1 MSTQFSQIVSA
12 IVAALQASPSVC
24 PKVYRARPDS
34 VPEDLD
40 QAVNVQW
47 EQGLAGFGAIRGAP
61 IDWTTKISVDCYAR
75 SRTDTGDVAVDPL
88 LAAVFE
94 RLAEDTTL
102 GGLIADLNVAGIE
115 AENATDAKK
124 TGWVRL
130 TYIAQHRTDN
140 GTLN

>member
-1 MSTQFSQIVSA
+1 MSTQFSQIVGA
-12 IVAALQASPSVC
+12 IVAALQSNPAVC
-24 PKVYRARPDS
+24 QKVYRARPDS

-47 EQGLAGFGAIRGAP
+47 EQGLAGFAAIRGAP

-115 AENATDAKK
+115 AENSTDSKK

>member
-1 MSTQFSQIVSA
+1 MSTQFSQIVGA
-12 IVAALQASPSVC
+12 IVAALQAAPAVC

-34 VPEDLD
+34 VPEEFD

-47 EQGLAGFGAIRGAP
+47 EQGLAGFGTIRGAP
-61 IDWTTKISVDCYAR
+61 IDWTTKISIDCFAR
-75 SRTDTGDVAVDPL
+75 SRADTGDVAVDPL
-88 LAAVFE
+88 LSAVFE
-94 RLAEDTTL
+94 RLAQDTTL

-115 AENATDAKK
+115 AENAADAKK

>member
-1 MSTQFSQIVSA
+1 MSTQFSRIVGA
-12 IVAALQASPSVC
+12 IVDVLQADPAVC

-34 VPEDLD
+34 IPDQFD

-47 EQGLAGFGAIRGAP
+47 EQGIAGLGTIRGAP
-61 IDWTTKISVDCYAR
+61 LDWATKVSVDCYAR
-75 SRTDTGDVAVDPL
+75 SPTDTGDVAVDPL
-88 LAAVFE
+88 LSAVFE
-94 RLAEDTTL
+94 RLAQDTTL
-102 GGLIADLNVAGIE
+102 GGLIDDLQVAGIE
-115 AENATDAKK
+115 AENSTEGKK

>member
-1 MSTQFSQIVSA
+1 MSTQFSQIVGA
-12 IVAALQASPSVC
+12 IVAALMMNPAVC

-34 VPEDLD
+34 VPD
-40 QAVNVQW
+40 QFDQVVNVQW
-47 EQGLAGFGAIRGAP
+47 EQGIAGFGSIHGAP
-61 IDWTTKISVDCYAR
+61 IDWTTKVSVECFAR
-75 SRTDTGDVAVDPL
+75 SLTDTGDVAVDPL

-94 RLAEDTTL
+94 RLAQDTTL
-102 GGLIADLNVAGIE
+102 GGLVADLNVAGVE
-115 AENATDAKK
+115 AENSAEGKK

>member
-1 MSTQFSQIVSA
+1 MSTQFSQIVGA
-12 IVAALQASPSVC
+12 IVTALQATPAVC

-34 VPEDLD
+34 VPEQFD

-47 EQGLAGFGAIRGAP
+47 EQGIAGFGTIHGAP
-61 IDWTTKISVDCYAR
+61 IDWTTKVSVECFAR
-75 SRTDTGDVAVDPL
+75 SQTDTGDVAVDPL
-88 LAAVFE
+88 LSAVFA
-94 RLAEDTTL
+94 RLAQDTTL
-102 GGLIADLNVAGIE
+102 GGLVADLNVAGVE
-115 AENATDAKK
+115 AENSSDGKK

>member
-1 MSTQFSQIVSA
+1 MSTQFSQIVGA
-12 IVAALQASPSVC
+12 IVDVLQADPAVC

-34 VPEDLD
+34 IPDQFD

-47 EQGLAGFGAIRGAP
+47 EQGIAGLGTIRGAP
-61 IDWTTKISVDCYAR
+61 LDWTTKVSVDCYAR
-75 SRTDTGDVAVDPL
+75 SLTDTGDVAVDPL
-88 LAAVFE
+88 LSAVFE
-94 RLAEDTTL
+94 RLAQDTTL
-102 GGLIADLNVAGIE
+102 GGLIDDLQVAGVE
-115 AENATDAKK
+115 AENSTEGKK